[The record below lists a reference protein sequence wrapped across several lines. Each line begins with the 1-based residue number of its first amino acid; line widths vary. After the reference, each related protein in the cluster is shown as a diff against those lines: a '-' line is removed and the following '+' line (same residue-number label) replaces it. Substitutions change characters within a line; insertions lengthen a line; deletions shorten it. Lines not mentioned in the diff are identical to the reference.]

1 MRRKKKD
8 KNNINNQEEI
18 DLIPIESQQE
28 ETEVGTQ
35 PDAEPENPEA
45 TAEDTSD
52 ASLETETEV
61 ESIKTEAESAEPESS
76 EVAAEDTSAQPETPE
91 EESESSALFGAY
103 VAEENKWER
112 KNRIKDEKIKAK
124 QEKKRAKYADVDDDT
139 YEQMKA
145 GGAHKF
151 FGVLS
156 LMMLIVGIAAVALFV
171 YRLVIAPSYA
181 QVGEKEKNLHVE
193 GFASVLC
200 IILCGAFIASLAFWI
215 YRIGIF
221 ILCFA
226 LAFSAAGTLFP
237 FEGDVQFFANV
248 ITGLIVGVLAVKYMR
263 PVIILTSA
271 IVCGTSAAG
280 LLPGVTEYMG
290 ITTLSSLNS
299 SAALT
304 LALCVLGIAVQF
316 LTTKEPVKKT
326 VPRHKHG

>member
-103 VAEENKWER
+103 VAEE
-112 KNRIKDEKIKAK
+112 
-124 QEKKRAKYADVDDDT
+124 KKRAKYADVDDDT

-193 GFASVLC
+193 GFATETDTSKYEQQVTALQ
-200 IILCGAFIASLAFWI
+200 GIATPSDLTDTWVEQ
-215 YRIGIF
+215 
-221 ILCFA
+221 
-226 LAFSAAGTLFP
+226 P
-237 FEGDVQFFANV
+237 FEQATPSDVSAQDTEGADTLPADDAEAKPVV
-248 ITGLIVGVLAVKYMR
+248 ID
-263 PVIILTSA
+263 
-271 IVCGTSAAG
+271 
-280 LLPGVTEYMG
+280 
-290 ITTLSSLNS
+290 
-299 SAALT
+299 
-304 LALCVLGIAVQF
+304 
-316 LTTKEPVKKT
+316 
-326 VPRHKHG
+326 

>member
-28 ETEVGTQ
+28 ETEVDTQ

-61 ESIKTEAESAEPESS
+61 ESIKPEAESAEPESP

-124 QEKKRAKYADVDDDT
+124 QEKKRAKYADV
-139 YEQMKA
+139 
-145 GGAHKF
+145 
-151 FGVLS
+151 VLS

-193 GFASVLC
+193 GFATETDTSKYEQQVTALQ
-200 IILCGAFIASLAFWI
+200 GIATPSDLTDTWVEQ
-215 YRIGIF
+215 
-221 ILCFA
+221 
-226 LAFSAAGTLFP
+226 P
-237 FEGDVQFFANV
+237 FEQATPSDVSAQDTEGADTLPADDAEAKPVV
-248 ITGLIVGVLAVKYMR
+248 ID
-263 PVIILTSA
+263 
-271 IVCGTSAAG
+271 
-280 LLPGVTEYMG
+280 
-290 ITTLSSLNS
+290 
-299 SAALT
+299 
-304 LALCVLGIAVQF
+304 
-316 LTTKEPVKKT
+316 
-326 VPRHKHG
+326 

>member
-18 DLIPIESQQE
+18 DLIPIESQPE
-28 ETEVGTQ
+28 ETEVDTQ

-45 TAEDTSD
+45 TAEDISD

-61 ESIKTEAESAEPESS
+61 ESIKPEAESAEPESP

-124 QEKKRAKYADVDDDT
+124 QEKKREKYADVDDDT

-193 GFASVLC
+193 GFATETDTSKYEQQVTALQ
-200 IILCGAFIASLAFWI
+200 GIATPSDLTDTWVEQ
-215 YRIGIF
+215 
-221 ILCFA
+221 
-226 LAFSAAGTLFP
+226 P
-237 FEGDVQFFANV
+237 FEQATPSDVSAQDTEGADTLPADDADAKPVV
-248 ITGLIVGVLAVKYMR
+248 ID
-263 PVIILTSA
+263 
-271 IVCGTSAAG
+271 
-280 LLPGVTEYMG
+280 
-290 ITTLSSLNS
+290 
-299 SAALT
+299 
-304 LALCVLGIAVQF
+304 
-316 LTTKEPVKKT
+316 
-326 VPRHKHG
+326 

>member
-139 YEQMKA
+139 YEQMKVSELCGKRNILRPAYA
-145 GGAHKF
+145 GGYDRRYVVTSRMDCH
-151 FGVLS
+151 
-156 LMMLIVGIAAVALFV
+156 GI
-171 YRLVIAPSYA
+171 
-181 QVGEKEKNLHVE
+181 
-193 GFASVLC
+193 C
-200 IILCGAFIASLAFWI
+200 IHPAE
-215 YRIGIF
+215 
-221 ILCFA
+221 
-226 LAFSAAGTLFP
+226 P
-237 FEGDVQFFANV
+237 F
-248 ITGLIVGVLAVKYMR
+248 
-263 PVIILTSA
+263 
-271 IVCGTSAAG
+271 
-280 LLPGVTEYMG
+280 
-290 ITTLSSLNS
+290 SSLLCRRSKS
-299 SAALT
+299 S
-304 LALCVLGIAVQF
+304 F
-316 LTTKEPVKKT
+316 LRNRP
-326 VPRHKHG
+326 

>member
-103 VAEENKWER
+103 VAEENKWE
-112 KNRIKDEKIKAK
+112 
-124 QEKKRAKYADVDDDT
+124 
-139 YEQMKA
+139 MKA

-193 GFASVLC
+193 GFATETDTSKYEQQVTALQ
-200 IILCGAFIASLAFWI
+200 GIATPSDLTDTWVEQ
-215 YRIGIF
+215 
-221 ILCFA
+221 
-226 LAFSAAGTLFP
+226 P
-237 FEGDVQFFANV
+237 FEQATPSDVSAQDTEGADTLPADDAEAKPVV
-248 ITGLIVGVLAVKYMR
+248 ID
-263 PVIILTSA
+263 
-271 IVCGTSAAG
+271 
-280 LLPGVTEYMG
+280 
-290 ITTLSSLNS
+290 
-299 SAALT
+299 
-304 LALCVLGIAVQF
+304 
-316 LTTKEPVKKT
+316 
-326 VPRHKHG
+326 

>member
-61 ESIKTEAESAEPESS
+61 ESIKTEAESAEPESP

-151 FGVLS
+151 FWC
-156 LMMLIVGIAAVALFV
+156 AVFDDADCRNCRSCTVCLPFGHCTFL
-171 YRLVIAPSYA
+171 RA
-181 QVGEKEKNLHVE
+181 GGRE
-193 GFASVLC
+193 G
-200 IILCGAFIASLAFWI
+200 
-215 YRIGIF
+215 
-221 ILCFA
+221 
-226 LAFSAAGTLFP
+226 
-237 FEGDVQFFANV
+237 
-248 ITGLIVGVLAVKYMR
+248 
-263 PVIILTSA
+263 
-271 IVCGTSAAG
+271 
-280 LLPGVTEYMG
+280 
-290 ITTLSSLNS
+290 
-299 SAALT
+299 
-304 LALCVLGIAVQF
+304 
-316 LTTKEPVKKT
+316 KEPAC
-326 VPRHKHG
+326 RRICHGDRYFQI

>member
-156 LMMLIVGIAAVALFV
+156 LMMLIVGIAAVA
-171 YRLVIAPSYA
+171 PSYA

-193 GFASVLC
+193 GFATETDTSKYEQQVTALQ
-200 IILCGAFIASLAFWI
+200 GIATPSDLTDTWVEQ
-215 YRIGIF
+215 
-221 ILCFA
+221 
-226 LAFSAAGTLFP
+226 P
-237 FEGDVQFFANV
+237 FEQATPSDVSAQDTEGADTLPADDAEAKPVV
-248 ITGLIVGVLAVKYMR
+248 ID
-263 PVIILTSA
+263 
-271 IVCGTSAAG
+271 
-280 LLPGVTEYMG
+280 
-290 ITTLSSLNS
+290 
-299 SAALT
+299 
-304 LALCVLGIAVQF
+304 
-316 LTTKEPVKKT
+316 
-326 VPRHKHG
+326 

>member
-156 LMMLIVGIAAVALFV
+156 LMMLIVGIASVALFV

-193 GFASVLC
+193 GFATETDTSKYEQQVTALQ
-200 IILCGAFIASLAFWI
+200 GIATPSDLTDTWVEQ
-215 YRIGIF
+215 
-221 ILCFA
+221 
-226 LAFSAAGTLFP
+226 P
-237 FEGDVQFFANV
+237 FEQATPSDVSAQDTEGADTLPADDAEAKPVV
-248 ITGLIVGVLAVKYMR
+248 ID
-263 PVIILTSA
+263 
-271 IVCGTSAAG
+271 
-280 LLPGVTEYMG
+280 
-290 ITTLSSLNS
+290 
-299 SAALT
+299 
-304 LALCVLGIAVQF
+304 
-316 LTTKEPVKKT
+316 
-326 VPRHKHG
+326 

>member
-61 ESIKTEAESAEPESS
+61 ESIKTEAESAEPES
-76 EVAAEDTSAQPETPE
+76 PE

-193 GFASVLC
+193 GFATETDTSKYEQQVTALQ
-200 IILCGAFIASLAFWI
+200 GIATPSDLTDTWVEQ
-215 YRIGIF
+215 
-221 ILCFA
+221 
-226 LAFSAAGTLFP
+226 P
-237 FEGDVQFFANV
+237 FEQATPSDVSAQDTEGADTLPADDAEAKPVV
-248 ITGLIVGVLAVKYMR
+248 ID
-263 PVIILTSA
+263 
-271 IVCGTSAAG
+271 
-280 LLPGVTEYMG
+280 
-290 ITTLSSLNS
+290 
-299 SAALT
+299 
-304 LALCVLGIAVQF
+304 
-316 LTTKEPVKKT
+316 
-326 VPRHKHG
+326 

>member
-61 ESIKTEAESAEPESS
+61 ESAEPESS

-181 QVGEKEKNLHVE
+181 QVGEKEKLHVE
-193 GFASVLC
+193 GFATETDTSKYEQQVTALQ
-200 IILCGAFIASLAFWI
+200 GIATPSDLTDTWVEQ
-215 YRIGIF
+215 
-221 ILCFA
+221 
-226 LAFSAAGTLFP
+226 P
-237 FEGDVQFFANV
+237 FEQATPSDVSAQDTEGADTLPADDAEAKPVV
-248 ITGLIVGVLAVKYMR
+248 ID
-263 PVIILTSA
+263 
-271 IVCGTSAAG
+271 
-280 LLPGVTEYMG
+280 
-290 ITTLSSLNS
+290 
-299 SAALT
+299 
-304 LALCVLGIAVQF
+304 
-316 LTTKEPVKKT
+316 
-326 VPRHKHG
+326 

>member
-28 ETEVGTQ
+28 ETEVDTQ

-45 TAEDTSD
+45 TAEDISD

-61 ESIKTEAESAEPESS
+61 ESIKPEAESAEPESP

-124 QEKKRAKYADVDDDT
+124 QEKKRASWILISLLLRS
-139 YEQMKA
+139 
-145 GGAHKF
+145 
-151 FGVLS
+151 LS

-193 GFASVLC
+193 GFATETDTSKYEQQVTALQ
-200 IILCGAFIASLAFWI
+200 GIATPSDLTDTWVEQ
-215 YRIGIF
+215 
-221 ILCFA
+221 
-226 LAFSAAGTLFP
+226 P
-237 FEGDVQFFANV
+237 FEQATPSDVSAQDTEGADTLPADDAEAKPVV
-248 ITGLIVGVLAVKYMR
+248 ID
-263 PVIILTSA
+263 
-271 IVCGTSAAG
+271 
-280 LLPGVTEYMG
+280 
-290 ITTLSSLNS
+290 
-299 SAALT
+299 
-304 LALCVLGIAVQF
+304 
-316 LTTKEPVKKT
+316 
-326 VPRHKHG
+326 